1 MAIAR
6 MSEALLAKAI
16 TGAGVEGEDAILARL
31 ASIRARYVLD
41 VDAPPRMRS
50 RYARVSRR

>member
-1 MAIAR
+1 MTTR
-6 MSEALLAKAI
+6 LLAKAI
-16 TGAGVEGEDAILARL
+16 DGNGVEGETEILARL

-50 RYARVSRR
+50 RWARLSSR